1 MTEKKSEFL
10 ATNELKENNIPP
22 EGGPRGGGAALILG
36 GSSGL
41 GLATAKK
48 LARHGYDIIIVH
60 RDRKSDLE
68 SINEQFQEITLGG
81 ANFKSFNIDV
91 ANSEKCAHTVAEIKT
106 FLGTNKKIKV
116 LVHSI
121 AKGNLKPMY
130 SKGKT
135 TLNHQDFQITL
146 NAMALSLY
154 DWTKAL
160 VAADL
165 FADDARVVSFTSE
178 GNTKAWPGYAAVS
191 AAKVTLEALTRN
203 IALEFANIGIK
214 ANCIQAGTTET
225 RAFEMIPGH
234 EELKK
239 SALKRNPNGRL
250 TTPEDVANVVYL
262 LTTDEAKWITGTVI
276 KVDGGE
282 SLQ

>member
-1 MTEKKSEFL
+1 M
-10 ATNELKENNIPP
+10 AVDKENEWVI
-22 EGGPRGGGAALILG
+22 ILG

-48 LARHGYDIIIVH
+48 LAHHGYNLIIIH
-60 RDRKSDLE
+60 RDRKSDLQI
-68 SINEQFQEITLGG
+68 INEQFQEITSGG
-81 ANFKSFNIDV
+81 SKLNSFNVDV
-91 ANSEKCAHTVAEIKT
+91 SHPEKRAQTVKEIKALLT
-106 FLGTNKKIKV
+106 TRGKIKV

-130 SKGKT
+130 SQEKT
-135 TLNHQDFQITL
+135 ALNHQDFQITL

-154 DWTKAL
+154 DWTRAL
-160 VAADL
+160 IDADL
-165 FADDARVVSFTSE
+165 FAADARIVSFTSE

-203 IALEFANIGIK
+203 MALEFATIGIK
-214 ANCIQAGTTET
+214 ANCIQAGATET
-225 RAFEMIPGH
+225 RAFQMIPGH

-239 SALKRNPNGRL
+239 SALKRNPHGRL
-250 TTPEDVANVVYL
+250 TMPEDVANVVYL
-262 LTTDEAKWITGTVI
+262 LSTDEAKWITGTVI